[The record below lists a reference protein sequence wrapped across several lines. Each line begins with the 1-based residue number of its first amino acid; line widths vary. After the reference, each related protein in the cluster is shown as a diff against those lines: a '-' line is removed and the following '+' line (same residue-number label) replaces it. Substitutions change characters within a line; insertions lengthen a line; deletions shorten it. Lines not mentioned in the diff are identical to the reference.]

1 MKIRDFQA
9 EPDLVGRRVR
19 VSWVLE
25 PEGAEGL
32 ADAPR
37 IQVRR
42 KTRDFAFPVVSIA
55 DPWVVYDSA
64 TFPPAPDATVQ
75 VADLPGWETREGAE
89 RTVWASV
96 TVARPVAGGRLLE
109 VLRRTEATVY
119 SAADTVLRRRVE
131 LLDNGPSA
139 FSLEPGTTY
148 YYQMWSPAF
157 AADADPWPHRAT
169 ATPGDAFGLNRR
181 LYDALP
187 AVYKRHDVLTR
198 TPSPGAETVPEASPA
213 AGQLRRFI
221 DPFGAA
227 LDTLRGSAENLR
239 TLHDVDGVDHRY
251 LPLLARWLGWR
262 LSYDDAIPVQ
272 RNEIKS
278 ASRLYRTVG
287 TVAGIRAIVGRYA
300 GWYVQVAEFAQQMLR
315 ANDASAPRL
324 WVTKERAGVWVAPLD
339 AARVLGFDGGA
350 SLAEGAGTL
359 PATLTGTA
367 AEPFALLPGMEL
379 RLAVDGDLPTGV
391 RFADTDFADP
401 RQASA
406 AEVAEAI
413 NAAMF
418 ELGASVA
425 PGGRL
430 TLTTVKV
437 GPNASLRVVSA
448 VSDLVSVESGSGDRH
463 SALADPLGRV
473 RLFFSVARAQAGPR
487 PDARPEPDPG
497 APAQTRPFDIRV
509 KTFASDRWSE
519 ALATPALEAGSPS
532 ATLLADGR
540 ICLAWIARPGTGE
553 SRPRFAV
560 GRSAHEFP
568 AVLVGSG
575 QEPFALVPGARLRL
589 VGSFAPE
596 TLVLQA
602 SDFADV
608 ARASAAEV
616 ATAVNARL
624 AQVRAQAQ
632 GGRLRLATVA
642 AGPEARLA
650 VDLAGST
657 TARRLGLAGPGQPAR
672 GGWDPAIDWGGAATL
687 SGVRPGRHADTAVL
701 TDAQGLVRTFW
712 SQHRQCIWRIVSA
725 AWTDRVSA
733 ATPAGLATLRNGT
746 WTTLATA
753 DGLPS
758 DDVRGAAAD
767 ADGNLWVATAAGAAL
782 VRANGSTLVRDLGSG
797 LASNDVRAIALAA
810 DGGIFVATDAG
821 LAILPSPDGAAVL
834 IDTAG
839 GLPGNDL
846 RALVLADDGTA
857 YLATATGACVRDPA
871 GAMVQLRA
879 PKELP
884 SDDVRAV
891 ALGEDGTAWF
901 ATAAGLARRGANG
914 TVGLVG
920 AADGLHNLDCRAVAP
935 APDGALWVATA
946 AGVACRGPAGDWTV
960 HTTAS
965 GLPGNDIRSLLIA
978 PDGSVWAGT
987 DSGIG
992 VRDPGG
998 VWSAWRQSDGLPSGT
1013 VRALLGPCSAPRELA
1028 VGGAGN
1034 REPAACLDD
1043 SGRIWLVWSQLQPG
1057 DSTQDRWTLRL
1068 RRYTPATGL
1077 WDAESAATA
1086 QPADARAADRQPAAI
1101 AVPGSGPRVFF
1112 RSDRGGSNAIW
1123 WLTLSPAGVAS
1134 APQALPDDPCSTGA
1148 PAPVSVAGELWLL
1161 HSSDANLALG
1171 ELPATGD
1178 SGAPVAGSERLS
1190 GAGSLRRVAGST
1202 TPVLA
1207 DRLRNSGRR
1216 SWGDLLAYTPQ
1227 KPGGPREPPLAPDEP
1242 IDRGTL
1248 GLYVSAG
1255 RDGLPLTQRAVDRL
1269 EQLLAQFLPIN
1280 LRAVVILAPSID
1292 LDLVY
1297 APGADI
1303 SETYFDQ
1310 YPMADALGPIGD
1322 STTAALPQWAV
1333 LTSNR
1338 SDHRSADPANLT
1350 TLRERTYGPLP
1361 L

>member
-1 MKIRDFQA
+1 MKIRDFRA
-9 EPDLVGRRVR
+9 EADLVGRRVR

-25 PEGAEGL
+25 PDGAEGL

-42 KTRDFAFPVVSIA
+42 KTRDFEFPSVSIA

-89 RTVWASV
+89 RTVWESV
-96 TVARPVAGGRLLE
+96 TVARPAAGGRLLE
-109 VLRRTEATVY
+109 VLRRTDATVY
-119 SAADTVLRRRVE
+119 STADTVLRRRVE
-131 LLDNGPSA
+131 LLDNGPAA

-148 YYQMWSPAF
+148 YYQLWSPAF
-157 AADADPWPHRAT
+157 AAHTDPWPYRAT

-187 AVYKRHDVLTR
+187 AVYKRHDVVSR

-227 LDTLRGSAENLR
+227 LDALRGSAENLR
-239 TLHDVDGVDHRY
+239 TLRNVDGVDHRY

-262 LSYDDAIPVQ
+262 LSYDDVIPIQ

-287 TVAGIRAIVGRYA
+287 TVPGIRAIVGRYA
-300 GWYVQVAEFAQQMLR
+300 GWYVQVAEFAQQVLR
-315 ANDASAPRL
+315 ANDVPAPRL
-324 WVTKERAGVWVAPLD
+324 WVTKERAGAWVAPGD
-339 AARVLGFDGGA
+339 AARVLGFDASA

-367 AEPFALLPGMEL
+367 AEPFALLQGMAL
-379 RLAVDGDLPTGV
+379 RLSVDGDLPTGV

-406 AEVAEAI
+406 AEVCAAI

-418 ELGASVA
+418 ELGATVA
-425 PGGRL
+425 AGGRL

-437 GPNASLRVVSA
+437 GPKASLRVVSA

-463 SALADPLGRV
+463 SALTDPLGRV
-473 RLFFSVARAQAGPR
+473 RLFIPVARAQAGPR
-487 PDARPEPDPG
+487 FDARPEPDG
-497 APAQTRPFDIRV
+497 GSPAATRPYDVRV
-509 KTFASDRWSE
+509 KTFAADRWSD
-519 ALATPALEAGSPS
+519 ALATPALGAGSPA
-532 ATLLADGR
+532 ATLLPDGR
-540 ICLAWIARPGTGE
+540 IWLGWIASPGTGE
-553 SRPRFAV
+553 SRPRFAL
-560 GRSAHEFP
+560 GRSADESP
-568 AVLVGSG
+568 AVLAGSEH
-575 QEPFALVPGARLRL
+575 EPFALVSGSRLRL
-589 VGSFAPE
+589 LGSFAPE

-602 SDFADV
+602 SDFTDPS
-608 ARASAAEV
+608 RASAAEV
-616 ATAVNARL
+616 ATAINARL
-624 AQVRAQAQ
+624 TQVRADVQ
-632 GGRLRLATVA
+632 GGQLRLATVT
-642 AGPEARLA
+642 AGPRSRLA

-672 GGWDPAIDWGGAATL
+672 GGWDPTLDWGSAATL

-701 TDAQGLVRTFW
+701 TDAQGLVRIFW
-712 SQHRQCIWRIVSA
+712 SQHRQSTWRIVAA
-725 AWTDRVSA
+725 AWTDRVA
-733 ATPAGLATLRNGT
+733 AANPAGLATLRDGT
-746 WTTLATA
+746 WTTLTTA
-753 DGLPS
+753 NGLPS
-758 DDVRGAAAD
+758 NDVRGAAAD

-782 VRANGSTLVRDLGSG
+782 LRANGSRLVRNLGSG

-810 DGGIFVATDAG
+810 DGQTFVATGAG
-821 LAILPSPDGAAVL
+821 LAILPSPGGAALLV
-834 IDTAG
+834 DTAS

-846 RALVLADDGTA
+846 RGLALADDGTA

-871 GAMVQLRA
+871 GALMQLRA
-879 PKELP
+879 PNALP

-891 ALGEDGTAWF
+891 ALDEDGAVWF
-901 ATAAGLARRGANG
+901 ATAGGLARRSADGS
-914 TVGLVG
+914 VRLVG
-920 AADGLHNLDCRAVAP
+920 AADGLHNADCRAVAP

-946 AGVACRGPAGDWTV
+946 AGVACRDAAGAWSV
-960 HTTAS
+960 HTTAA
-965 GLPGNDIRSLLIA
+965 GLPGNDIRSLMIA

-987 DSGIG
+987 DAGIG
-992 VRDPGG
+992 VRDPRG
-998 VWSAWRQSDGLPSGT
+998 VWGAWRQSDGLPGGT

-1028 VGGAGN
+1028 AGGAGN

-1043 SGRIWLVWSQLQPG
+1043 GGRIWLLWSQLQPG
-1057 DSTQDRWTLRL
+1057 DSTRDRWTLRL
-1068 RRYTPATGL
+1068 RRYTPATDL
-1077 WDAESAATA
+1077 WDAESAVTT
-1086 QPADARAADRQPAAI
+1086 QPAGARAADRQPAAI

-1123 WLTLSPAGVAS
+1123 WLTLSPGGAPS
-1134 APQALPDDPCSTGA
+1134 ALQALPDEPSCTGA

-1171 ELPATGD
+1171 ELPATGT
-1178 SGAPVAGSERLS
+1178 SGAPVAGSERLA

-1255 RDGLPLTQRAVDRL
+1255 RDGLPLTQKAVDRL

-1292 LDLVY
+1292 LELVY

-1303 SETYFDQ
+1303 AETYFDR
-1310 YPMADALGPIGD
+1310 YPVADALGPISD
-1322 STTAALPQWAV
+1322 STAVALPQWVV

-1338 SDHRSADPANLT
+1338 ADHRAADPANLA
-1350 TLRERTYGPLP
+1350 TLRRRTYWPP
-1361 L
+1361 PR